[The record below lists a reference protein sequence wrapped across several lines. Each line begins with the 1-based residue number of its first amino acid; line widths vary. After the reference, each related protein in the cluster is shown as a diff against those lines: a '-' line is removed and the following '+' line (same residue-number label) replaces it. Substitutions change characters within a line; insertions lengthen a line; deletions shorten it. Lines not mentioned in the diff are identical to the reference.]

1 MQISSKLIERAVDEI
16 SSLPGIGK
24 KTALRLVLHLIR
36 KDESAVMQFADAITK
51 VKKDIKNCSKCNNL
65 SDEVVC
71 SICNNPTR
79 LDSII
84 CVVEDIRDVMAIEST
99 GQFRGKY
106 HVLGGV
112 ISPMDG
118 IGPSDLFISSLPE
131 RIVNENTKEIL
142 LALNT
147 TMEGETTSFYIYK
160 KIKDLDVKITSI
172 ARGVAIGDELE
183 YTDEIT
189 LGRSIINRMPYEN
202 SLAK

>member
-1 MQISSKLIERAVDEI
+1 MQISSKLIERAVDEM

-24 KTALRLVLHLIR
+24 KTALRLVLHMLK
-36 KDESAVMQFADAITK
+36 KDELHVLQFTEAIKK
-51 VKKDIKNCSKCNNL
+51 VKQEIKNCKTCNNL
-65 SDEVVC
+65 SDTETC
-71 SICNNPTR
+71 SICSNHSRTN
-79 LDSII
+79 SIV

-118 IGPSDLFISSLPE
+118 VGPGELFISTLHE
-131 RIVNENTKEIL
+131 RLKSENTKEVL

-147 TMEGETTSFYIYK
+147 TMEGETTSFYIFK
-160 KIKDLDVKITSI
+160 KIKDLDIKITSI

-189 LGRSIINRMPYEN
+189 LGRSILNRMPYEN

>member
-36 KDESAVMQFADAITK
+36 KDETSVLQFADSIIK

-65 SDEVVC
+65 SDNSVC
-71 SICNNPTR
+71 SICSNPTR

-99 GQFRGKY
+99 GQFKGKY

-112 ISPMDG
+112 LSPMDG

-131 RIVNENTKEIL
+131 RIKQENTKEIL

-160 KIKDLDVKITSI
+160 KIKDLGVKITSI

>member
-36 KDESAVMQFADAITK
+36 KDESSVLQFTDAIAK

-65 SDEVVC
+65 SDDIVC

-118 IGPSDLFISSLPE
+118 VGPSDLFISTLPE
-131 RIVNENTKEIL
+131 RIIKEGTKEIL

-160 KIKDLDVKITSI
+160 KIKDLDITISSI

>member
-36 KDESAVMQFADAITK
+36 KDETAVLQFADSIIK

-65 SDEVVC
+65 SDHNIC
-71 SICNNPTR
+71 SICSNPTR

-99 GQFRGKY
+99 GQFKGKY

-118 IGPSDLFISSLPE
+118 VGPSDLFISSLAE
-131 RIVNENTKEIL
+131 RIVEDHTKEVL